1 MEIRVEHVALWVRD
15 LEGARDFFTRHLGAR
30 AGEKYQNPR
39 TGFSSY
45 FLTFDS
51 GARLEVMTRPDL
63 SDPASLPSGAAIPGS
78 WAHLAFSLG
87 SAQAVDETTRALQEA
102 GCRLVSGPRRTGDGY
117 YESCLEGFEGCLIEL
132 TV

>member
-63 SDPASLPSGAAIPGS
+63 ADPASSS
-78 WAHLAFSLG
+78 S
-87 SAQAVDETTRALQEA
+87 T
-102 GCRLVSGPRRTGDGY
+102 PRRTASFRSRPTRAWCRPKNSMRSAARPGPCSPG
-117 YESCLEGFEGCLIEL
+117 LGGWAG
-132 TV
+132 